1 MRALAAA
8 SWLMFVTSL
17 PRLLRSRRVL
27 LVLLLAL
34 VPALLAWVTTKIS
47 SRPEPVEFAVNGGW
61 LLLVQVVTP
70 LASLILGSAAVAE
83 EVEDRTL
90 TYLYTRPMPRAALLL
105 GRWAAIALVLLALLA
120 LSTWLF
126 LVAASGARG
135 GGPEIGADVAR
146 PLASAVLAG
155 GLAYSAL
162 AAALGAF
169 VKNPIV
175 VGLGYAFAVEGF
187 LANLPGRNQLL
198 TVQHYLRSLIV
209 ADGSKTWADV
219 EGFVGAG
226 FVHGTT
232 ATFTLTAIVVAS
244 LVLGSLRVT
253 RREFVMTS

>member
-1 MRALAAA
+1 MSALARA
-8 SWLMFVTSL
+8 SWLLFSIHL

-34 VPALLAWVTTKIS
+34 VPAALAGVVSQLSGRIAPGTL
-47 SRPEPVEFAVNGGW
+47 AVSGGW
-61 LLLVQVVTP
+61 MLLVQVVVP

-105 GRWAAIALVLLALLA
+105 GRWCAIALVLLAILA
-120 LSTWLF
+120 LGTGLF
-126 LVAASGARG
+126 LWASTGARG
-135 GGPEIGADVAR
+135 KGPAIDAGVTW
-146 PLASAVLAG
+146 PLLAAVIAG

-162 AAALGAF
+162 AAALGSF

-198 TVQHYLRSLIV
+198 TVQHHLRSVI
-209 ADGSKTWADV
+209 AANGSEAWAKV
-219 EGFVGAG
+219 EGFAEAG
-226 FVHGTT
+226 FEDGRTSAWVIAG
-232 ATFTLTAIVVAS
+232 IVAFA
-244 LVLGSLRVT
+244 LLAGSWRLA
-253 RREFVMTS
+253 RREFVMSS